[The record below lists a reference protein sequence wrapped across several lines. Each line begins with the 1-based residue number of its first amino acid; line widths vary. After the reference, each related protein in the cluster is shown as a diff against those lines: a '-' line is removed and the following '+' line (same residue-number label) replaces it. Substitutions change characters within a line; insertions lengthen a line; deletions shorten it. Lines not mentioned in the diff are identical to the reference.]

1 MLLMGLL
8 NHKEGY
14 MNLYEMM
21 YIQNPDLGEEDQEKL
36 LTRLKNTIGK
46 NGGEIIRIN
55 DMGVRGLSYKIQKKP
70 RGHYFLSYLEGPGSM
85 IPEIERFLRI
95 DENILRFVI
104 VKLDKHT
111 NRADLEPKSE
121 PKAEEVPETQK
132 EEVAEQDAE

>member
-14 MNLYEMM
+14 MNFYEMM

-46 NGGEIIRIN
+46 NGGEIIRID

-111 NRADLEPKSE
+111 NRADLEPKTE
-121 PKAEEVPETQK
+121 PQAEKVPETQQ

>member
-1 MLLMGLL
+1 MGLL

-14 MNLYEMM
+14 MNFYEMM

-46 NGGEIIRIN
+46 NGGEIIRI
-55 DMGVRGLSYKIQKKP
+55 DGMGVRGLSYKIQKKP

>member
-1 MLLMGLL
+1 
-8 NHKEGY
+8 
-14 MNLYEMM
+14 MNFYEMM

-46 NGGEIIRIN
+46 NGGEIIRID

-111 NRADLEPKSE
+111 DLEPKTE
-121 PKAEEVPETQK
+121 PQAEKVPETQQ

>member
-1 MLLMGLL
+1 MGLL

-14 MNLYEMM
+14 MNFYEMM

-46 NGGEIIRIN
+46 NGGEIIRID

-111 NRADLEPKSE
+111 NRADLEPKTE
-121 PKAEEVPETQK
+121 PQAEKVPETQQ

>member
-1 MLLMGLL
+1 MGLL

-46 NGGEIIRIN
+46 NSGEIIRID

>member
-1 MLLMGLL
+1 MGLL

-14 MNLYEMM
+14 MNFYEMM

-46 NGGEIIRIN
+46 NGGEIIRID

>member
-1 MLLMGLL
+1 
-8 NHKEGY
+8 

-36 LTRLKNTIGK
+36 LTRLKNTIAK
-46 NGGEIIRIN
+46 NGGDLIKMD

-111 NRADLEPKSE
+111 NRADLEPKPEPQSE
-121 PKAEEVPETQK
+121 PVPEPQSEPVPETQK
-132 EEVAEQDAE
+132 EEVAEKNAE

>member
-1 MLLMGLL
+1 MGLL
-8 NHKEGY
+8 NHKEDY

-36 LTRLKNTIGK
+36 LTRLKNTIEK
-46 NGGEIIRIN
+46 NDGEIIKID
-55 DMGVRGLSYKIQKKP
+55 DMGVRGLSYKIQRKP

-104 VKLDKHT
+104 VKLDRHT
-111 NRADLEPKSE
+111 NRADLEPKPEPQSE
-121 PKAEEVPETQK
+121 PVPETQN